1 MQDTKRSGQ
10 LVLPGEKLG
19 VIEEFV
25 SSDGTYVEAGSIFS
39 GIVGRVLMDLMNK
52 KVSVHPLA
60 QGPSVPRAGSIV
72 TGSITSVQDMIAT
85 LRMFKIGTRYLSGFF
100 SGLIHISDA
109 SFRYIDSMFDVC
121 RTGDLAR
128 ARVISDMNGAYHLT
142 LKGQNLGVLYAF
154 CSSCGHILAK
164 KRADMVCEN
173 CGNIEKR
180 KTVIDYGKSEM

>member
-1 MQDTKRSGQ
+1 MQDSKRSGQ
-10 LVLPGEKLG
+10 LILPGEKLG

-72 TGSITSVQDMIAT
+72 TGSITSVQDMIAA

-109 SFRYIDSMFDVC
+109 SFRYID
-121 RTGDLAR
+121 
-128 ARVISDMNGAYHLT
+128 
-142 LKGQNLGVLYAF
+142 
-154 CSSCGHILAK
+154 
-164 KRADMVCEN
+164 
-173 CGNIEKR
+173 
-180 KTVIDYGKSEM
+180 

>member
-1 MQDTKRSGQ
+1 MQDTKRSGH

-25 SSDGTYVEAGSIFS
+25 SSDGTYVEDGSIYS
-39 GIVGRVLMDLMNK
+39 RVVGRVLMDLMNK
-52 KVSVHPLA
+52 NISVYPLA
-60 QGPSVPRAGSIV
+60 RGSPVPRAGSIV
-72 TGSITSVQDMIAT
+72 TGSITSVHDMMAT
-85 LRMFKIGTRYLSGFF
+85 LRAFKIGTRYLSGFF

-121 RTGDLAR
+121 RMGDLAR
-128 ARVISDMNGAYHLT
+128 AKVISDKNGAYHLT

-154 CSSCGHILAK
+154 CSGCGHILTK
-164 KRADMVCEN
+164 KRADMACEN

-180 KTVIDYGKSEM
+180 KTVIDYGKSEI